1 MQLSAKSPIATGL
14 RVFSK
19 IKYET
24 CREFVL
30 SSSKGIFVGIL
41 QARRINNPFIEM
53 KHLA

>member
-1 MQLSAKSPIATGL
+1 MQLSANNPIATGL